1 MSAHPDGADTGAIDA
16 RGPRDRTLALESAAQ
31 LVGHDLAYLKRR
43 VETGA
48 VAVTTPGW
56 PACRAVSELIRVGWL
71 DSHGERWLLP
81 ETYGLPLSVPLD
93 PEQMLT
99 KRDVSEL
106 LGATSHTVSSWV
118 ERHHV
123 QSIVVGGWPGPGNP
137 KRRLIPVREL
147 VQVSGCLPTMA

>member
-1 MSAHPDGADTGAIDA
+1 LQGFPISGPTVSSPITDALSAL
-16 RGPRDRTLALESAAQ
+16 RT
-31 LVGHDLAYLKRR
+31 DLDLKRR

-48 VAVTTPGW
+48 VAVTTRDGRQVV
-56 PACRAVSELIRVGWL
+56 AISELIRVGWL

-118 ERHHV
+118 ERRHV

-137 KRRLIPVREL
+137 KRRLIPVPSSS
-147 VQVSGCLPTMA
+147 VSGC